1 MALDGFERENFEDQ
15 QEVTTLTVIWARGS
29 VLLLLRFC
37 VWDRMIGRLHLQIQR
52 PPQGHKQINKRDP
65 NEGWEKDR
73 SPHLRTSRI
82 L

>member
-15 QEVTTLTVIWARGS
+15 QEITTLTVIWARQ
-29 VLLLLRFC
+29 LLVTSSGFC
-37 VWDRMIGRLHLQIQR
+37 GIRMIGRLQIQR
-52 PPQGHKQINKRDP
+52 PAQGHKQINKRDP